1 MLDGSASVGML
12 YDAKTETILHDQFL
26 WTNPVPVKEAYITRT
41 ETETFIEENL
51 KDRVDHISLGA
62 SIEFTFMSFLSV
74 SANYLH
80 NLIV

>member
-41 ETETFIEENL
+41 ETETFIEETL

-62 SIEFTFMSFLSV
+62 SIEFNFLSFLSV